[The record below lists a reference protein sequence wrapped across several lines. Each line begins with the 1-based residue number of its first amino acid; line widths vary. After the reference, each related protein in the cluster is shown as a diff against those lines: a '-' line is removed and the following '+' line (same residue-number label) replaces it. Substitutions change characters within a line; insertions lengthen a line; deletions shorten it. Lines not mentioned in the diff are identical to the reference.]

1 MSHSLTLKAQ
11 RWMRREEICKLLNVT
26 PRTVQRRVDAGDIN
40 RQEHENGIPVY
51 RVVNLEY
58 LATRLATREDKG
70 ATGGDFTGDKTA
82 FLLASTNAKL
92 VDQLAEA
99 RAELDQ
105 WRTRAAEAEREAITW
120 RARYHVARG
129 RVEMEEE

>member
-1 MSHSLTLKAQ
+1 MSNSLTLKAQ
-11 RWMRREEICKLLNVT
+11 RWMRREEMCKLLNVT
-26 PRTVQRRVDAGDIN
+26 PRTVQRRVDGGDIK
-40 RQEHENGIPVY
+40 RQEREDGIPTY

-58 LATRLATREDKG
+58 LATRLATREDEG

-105 WRTRAAEAEREAITW
+105 WRTRAEEAEHEAITW

-129 RVEMEEE
+129 RVEMDGE

>member
-1 MSHSLTLKAQ
+1 MSNSLTLKAQ
-11 RWMRREEICKLLNVT
+11 RWMRREEMCKLLNVT
-26 PRTVQRRVDAGDIN
+26 PRTVQRRVDVGDIK
-40 RQEHENGIPVY
+40 RQEREDGIPTY
-51 RVVNLEY
+51 RVMNLEY
-58 LATRLATREDKG
+58 LATRLATREDEG
-70 ATGGDFTGDKTA
+70 ATGGDFTGDKTT

-105 WRTRAAEAEREAITW
+105 WRTRAEEAEHKSITW

-129 RVEMEEE
+129 RVEMDDD